1 MERVTIYQ
9 VAEAAGVS
17 VATVSRALNGGPV
30 APETRTRVLAAVR
43 RLGYRPDRLAQGLAT
58 GKSRTVGVVIP
69 DAAGPL
75 YGQMQRGLADVLAAA
90 GFGYIA
96 TESRRDPGRE
106 AALLDE
112 MLARK
117 VEALV
122 LVGSGLP
129 PEALKARFGKLPPVV
144 LIEREGGEAG
154 VPTFQIDN
162 ERGAYRATR
171 HLIEAGHRRIAHVRG
186 LRRAGREREAGYRR
200 ALAEAGLAPGPVV
213 AGDFSEEGGYRAA
226 RELLAAGGFTAVF
239 VANDRMALGVY
250 RAAFE
255 GGLRIPD
262 DLSVVGFDN
271 LPFAAYLNPPLTTL
285 EQPAQRLGALAGEA
299 VLALVGGRPITG
311 QVLPC
316 GLKAR
321 ASVKHIEG
329 GTV

>member
-30 APETRTRVLAAVR
+30 APETRERVLAAVR

-69 DAAGPL
+69 DATGPL
-75 YGQMQRGLADVLAAA
+75 YGRMQRGLADALAAA

-106 AALLDE
+106 EALLDE
-112 MLARK
+112 MLSRK

-122 LVGSGLP
+122 LVGSGLA
-129 PEALKARFGKLPPVV
+129 PEALKARFGRLPPVV

-162 ERGAYRATR
+162 EGAAYRATR
-171 HLIEAGHRRIAHVRG
+171 HLVEAGHRRIAHIRG

-213 AGDFSEEGGYRAA
+213 DGDFTEAGGYRATRA
-226 RELLAAGGFTAVF
+226 LLATGGFTAVF

-255 GGLRIPD
+255 RGLRIPD
-262 DLSVVGFDN
+262 DLSVVGFDD
-271 LPFAAYLNPPLTTL
+271 LAFAAYLTPPLTTL
-285 EQPAQRLGALAGEA
+285 KQPAHRLGFLAGEA
-299 VLALVGGRPITG
+299 VLALLGGRKPTG
-311 QVLPC
+311 RVLPC
-316 GLKAR
+316 GLKVR
-321 ASVKHIEG
+321 ASVKHVEG
-329 GTV
+329 GAV